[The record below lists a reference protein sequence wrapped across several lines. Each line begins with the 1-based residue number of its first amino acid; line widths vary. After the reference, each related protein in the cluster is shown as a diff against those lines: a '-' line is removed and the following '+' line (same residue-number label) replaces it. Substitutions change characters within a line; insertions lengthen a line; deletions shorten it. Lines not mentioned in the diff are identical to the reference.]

1 MCSVHIS
8 QIGTA
13 KKANL
18 LESMNESLPEWL
30 DGMQRELADELEG
43 QTCIYLDINHWI
55 KLRGAAHDESGASPV
70 YGEILGLLKSL
81 RQRREIFCPISGPV
95 LEELMKQSDSNSRS
109 KTARIMDF
117 FSGGVCLRSWLEL
130 VEMQWFRDFTRVVL
144 QRPVTH
150 PEQPWTKVGF
160 WAGAGHSE
168 NAHAIWALTVEQ
180 WQSLPNWIPAEHFVS
195 RWVEDVK
202 KARCEDK
209 QAQQRRFA
217 ELEEHN
223 RCELIRDLE
232 EPMKSA
238 LRDRLS
244 GRCDL
249 VDGMFARLA
258 LQFIESTDR
267 KIMPT
272 LQVLAGL
279 ETAATL
285 SNWKADPHDFFD
297 FLHAAVAIPYCTA
310 LFTDRPL
317 AQLLQHPSLDFASAY
332 GKVILSEPD
341 DILAYLKP

>member
-1 MCSVHIS
+1 
-8 QIGTA
+8 
-13 KKANL
+13 
-18 LESMNESLPEWL
+18 
-30 DGMQRELADELEG
+30 
-43 QTCIYLDINHWI
+43 
-55 KLRGAAHDESGASPV
+55 
-70 YGEILGLLKSL
+70 
-81 RQRREIFCPISGPV
+81 
-95 LEELMKQSDSNSRS
+95 
-109 KTARIMDF
+109 MDF
-117 FSGGVCLRSWLEL
+117 FSGGVCLRPWLEL

-144 QRPVTH
+144 QRPVID
-150 PEQPWTKVGF
+150 PDQPWTKVGF
-160 WAGAGHSE
+160 WAGAGNSE
-168 NAHAIWALTVEQ
+168 DPQAIWALTVEQ
-180 WQSLPNWIPAEHFVS
+180 WQSLPFWIRAEPFVS

-217 ELEEHN
+217 EVEEQN

-232 EPMKSA
+232 ESMKSA

-258 LQFIESTDR
+258 LEFIKSTDH
-267 KIMPT
+267 KIMPA
-272 LQVLAGL
+272 LQILAGL

-310 LFTDRPL
+310 MFTDRGT
-317 AQLLQHPSLDFASAY
+317 AQLLQHPSLDFAAAC

-341 DILAYLKP
+341 DIVTYLKP